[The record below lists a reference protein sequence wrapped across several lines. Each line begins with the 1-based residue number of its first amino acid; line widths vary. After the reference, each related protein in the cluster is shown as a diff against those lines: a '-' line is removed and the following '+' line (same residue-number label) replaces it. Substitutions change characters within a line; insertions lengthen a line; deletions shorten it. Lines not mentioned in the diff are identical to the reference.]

1 VTSRITKWGKASPWY
16 VKLPAKV
23 TLTYLPGGRPL
34 ARKLG
39 VFNWGPMLTA
49 KYAIEGFDSHRER
62 ALDPARRV
70 GFTCL
75 EVGPGESVSSA
86 VVAFARGASKTL
98 LLDVAPFASMDLA
111 DYHAI
116 IEALSPPLDLSGVCS
131 VPELLSRCDAEYL
144 TSGVESLRRLPSESV
159 DFIWSQHVLEHVRK
173 SEMDDLLVEL
183 RRVLKPDGAAS
194 HSIDLE
200 DHFEHSLNN
209 LRFSDRVW
217 EADWLAKAGF
227 YTNRLG
233 YEELLRRFENAGFTV
248 EVTRVE
254 KWDSLPVPR
263 DRMAPRFRNLPLDD
277 LLVSGFDVILRP
289 D

>member
-1 VTSRITKWGKASPWY
+1 MTSRITKWGKASPWY

-49 KYAIEGFDSHRER
+49 NYAIEGFDTHRGR
-62 ALDPARRV
+62 ALDPARRE

-86 VVAFARGASKTL
+86 VVACARGAGKTL
-98 LLDVAPFASMDLA
+98 LVDVAPFASMDLA
-111 DYHAI
+111 DYQPI
-116 IEALSPPLDLSGVCS
+116 IGALSPPLDLSEVSS
-131 VPELLSRCDAEYL
+131 VPELLSRCHAEYL
-144 TSGVESLRRLPSESV
+144 TSGVASLRALPAESV
-159 DFIWSQHVLEHVRK
+159 DFIWSRHVLEHVRK

-194 HSIDLE
+194 HTIDLE

-217 EADWLAKAGF
+217 EAEWLAKAGF

-233 YEELLRRFENAGFTV
+233 YQELLRRFENAGFAV
-248 EVTRVE
+248 DVVGVE

-263 DRMAPRFRNLPLDD
+263 DRMAPQFRGLPVDD
-277 LLVSGFDVILRP
+277 LLVSGFDVVLRP
-289 D
+289 V